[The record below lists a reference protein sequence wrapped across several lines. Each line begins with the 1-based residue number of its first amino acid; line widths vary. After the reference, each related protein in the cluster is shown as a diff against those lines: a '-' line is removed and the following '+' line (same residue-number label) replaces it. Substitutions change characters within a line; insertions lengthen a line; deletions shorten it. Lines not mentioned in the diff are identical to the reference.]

1 MRQSKFLRSVTF
13 LSCLTLSSG
22 LAAGA
27 LLAAEPG
34 GIAETVQKQAYEIT
48 GKDVA
53 TIKLGTGSSALSAA
67 EQSELRTMYQAVRD
81 NARVREIIVAAYSD
95 HPYPSGPSASLP
107 SSSRRL
113 AEKRGTEVKKFL
125 AELGAKNIRVVNMAQ
140 KANWFERT
148 FDTKDSQI
156 KHESS
161 EKDSNASSEHFFYD
175 ALGAHL
181 QASAGPS
188 NVVVVIRHD

>member
-1 MRQSKFLRSVTF
+1 MRRSKFLRSVTF
-13 LSCLTLSSG
+13 LSCLSLSSG

-95 HPYPSGPSASLP
+95 HPYPSGSSAS
-107 SSSRRL
+107 L
-113 AEKRGTEVKKFL
+113 AEKRGSEVKKFL

-161 EKDSNASSEHFFYD
+161 EKDSKASSDHFFYD